1 MNTRFQKPLQ
11 LQIKPSRLLKQTLL
25 GLHCLAL
32 FAIWV
37 SAIPLAVK
45 ALLTILVIYNGQ
57 KVYKGK
63 TRFDKTHWLNYSSG
77 QGWQIAGQDLDFQTI
92 TILPSTVVTP
102 WLTVI
107 HYQIKEQ
114 SRLSLVVNKD
124 ALTPE
129 NYRQLIVKLKVKGI
143 KPE

>member
-11 LQIKPSRLLKQTLL
+11 VQVKPSRLLKQALL
-25 GLHCLAL
+25 GLHCLAV
-32 FAIWV
+32 FASWM
-37 SAIPLAVK
+37 SAVPLAAK
-45 ALLTILVIYNGQ
+45 AILTILVIYNGQ
-57 KVYKGK
+57 KVYKGE
-63 TRFDKTHWLNYSSG
+63 TRFDKTLWLNYSTG
-77 QGWQIAGQDLDFQTI
+77 EGWQIAGQDLDFQTI

-102 WLTVI
+102 WLTII
-107 HYQIKEQ
+107 HYQTTEKP
-114 SRLSLVVNKD
+114 RLSLVVSKD